1 MQPRAADLDATL
13 DRGIGQAFSSW
24 AIAIFHF
31 VIPAK
36 AGLRRQDAVANIGV
50 ADGPKGKPQDA
61 ASSPV
66 TLLWQPI
73 SQSLGPGYR
82 STTAFA
88 GTANAN
94 AMDGASNPG

>member
-1 MQPRAADLDATL
+1 L
-13 DRGIGQAFSSW
+13 F
-24 AIAIFHF
+24 F
-31 VIPAK
+31 VIPAE

-66 TLLWQPI
+66 TLLRRAI

-88 GTANAN
+88 GTADAN
-94 AMDGASNPG
+94 AEGGAKRERHGWRE